1 VRRNMTQNIFPISIL
16 FFAAIPGLAQ
26 TPKSLAA
33 SLTCDQK
40 DRNGRLTSHCEMREQ
55 TIASGGRL
63 TIDGRANGGITVK
76 GWARNEILVR
86 AQVRTAAPTEAEA
99 SLLAS
104 QVFLQ
109 AAAGRIAATGPT
121 ANDQSY
127 WSVSY
132 EVFVPQQ
139 SDLSLATHNGG
150 IGVSDVQG
158 QIEFQAVNGGIHLA
172 RLAGNVKGETKNGGV
187 HIELAG
193 NRWNGQG
200 LDVRSVNGGVHL
212 SVPSNYSVRLEAGT
226 TNGSV
231 QSKIPELAMPNE
243 KRPKQIG
250 AHLGGG
256 GATVRVI
263 TTNGGVH
270 IDRASGA

>member
-1 VRRNMTQNIFPISIL
+1 MKQNLSSIGIF
-16 FFAAIPGLAQ
+16 FFAAISGLAQ
-26 TPKSLAA
+26 APKSPAP
-33 SLTCDQK
+33 SLSCDHP
-40 DRNGRLTSHCEMREQ
+40 DHNGRLVNHCEMREQ
-55 TIASGGRL
+55 TMASGGKL
-63 TIDGRANGGITVK
+63 TIDGRINGGISVK
-76 GWARNEILVR
+76 GWSRNDILVR
-86 AQVRTAAPTEAEA
+86 AQVRTSAASEGEAR
-99 SLLAS
+99 LLAG

-109 AAAGRIAATGPT
+109 ATAGHVAATGP
-121 ANDQSY
+121 AAGDQSQ

-150 IGVSDVQG
+150 IRVSDVQG
-158 QIEFQAVNGGIHLA
+158 QIDFEAVNGGIHLA

-193 NRWNGQG
+193 NRWDGQG
-200 LDVRSVNGGVHL
+200 LDVRSVNGGVHVSL
-212 SVPSNYSVRLEAGT
+212 PSNYSARLEAGT

-231 QSKIPELAMPNE
+231 QSNLPEVVTPNE

-250 AHLGGG
+250 VHLGGG
-256 GATVRVI
+256 GATVRVV

-270 IDRASGA
+270 IDRAS